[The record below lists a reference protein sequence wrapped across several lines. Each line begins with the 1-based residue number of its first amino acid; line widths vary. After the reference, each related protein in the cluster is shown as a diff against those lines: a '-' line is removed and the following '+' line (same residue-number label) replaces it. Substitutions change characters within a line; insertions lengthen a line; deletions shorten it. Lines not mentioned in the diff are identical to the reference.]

1 MVRIRAWADL
11 ALFQRPE
18 MTADKCS
25 YDMITPSAARGLM
38 ECIYW
43 HPGMVWRIDRI
54 FVINPIRFV
63 DLGAREPMSIM
74 ALRDVDYV
82 IEAHFDMTVDAAP
95 SDNPG
100 KFADIIKRRL
110 QRSDFYKPPYFGSKE
125 YPAQIEPYS
134 SRSTKTAYQGV
145 KDLGYMLY
153 DFDYTYPE
161 PRPMFFRAVLRD
173 GVLDIKKQPKILI

>member
-18 MTADKCS
+18 ITTDKCS

-43 HPGMVWRIDRI
+43 HPGMIWRIDRI
-54 FVINPIRFV
+54 FVLNPIRFV
-63 DLGAREPMSIM
+63 NLGVHGPISIM
-74 ALRDVDYV
+74 ALHDVNYV
-82 IEAHFDMTVDAAP
+82 IEAHFDMSQNAAP

-100 KFADIIKRRL
+100 KFADIIKRRI
-110 QRSDFYKPPYFGSKE
+110 QRSEFYKSPYFGSKE
-125 YPAQIEPYS
+125 YPAQVEPYS
-134 SRSTKTAYQGV
+134 NRNIKTAYQGI

-153 DFDYTYPE
+153 DFDYSYSE
-161 PRPMFFRAVLRD
+161 PHPMFFRVALRD
-173 GVLDIKKQPKILI
+173 GVLDIRKRPKVFI